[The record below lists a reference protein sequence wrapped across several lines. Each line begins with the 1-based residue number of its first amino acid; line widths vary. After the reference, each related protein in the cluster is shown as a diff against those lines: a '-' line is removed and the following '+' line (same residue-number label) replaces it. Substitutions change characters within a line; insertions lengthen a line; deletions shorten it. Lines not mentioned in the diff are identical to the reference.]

1 MQKQKFKK
9 SLEIYK
15 KDLQKLIYLH
25 IHNKIY
31 LDNQQLNKVLK
42 LRGGKQRVR

>member
-1 MQKQKFKK
+1 MQKQKFKEA
-9 SLEIYK
+9 LQIYK

-42 LRGGKQRVR
+42 LRGDKQRVR

>member
-1 MQKQKFKK
+1 MQKQKFKEA
-9 SLEIYK
+9 LQIYK

>member
-1 MQKQKFKK
+1 MKKQEFKK

-42 LRGGKQRVR
+42 LRGEKIRVR

>member
-1 MQKQKFKK
+1 MQKQKFNEA
-9 SLEIYK
+9 LQIYK